1 MNYDELVIY
10 ESVIRDLFIR
20 MPDLEPAYREQFS
33 YLEGEELPY
42 VVFGSFLIPVLEV
55 ALEDG
60 DTERVRSVCAF
71 LDEVAAS
78 AGTDAGLEQLL
89 LVEIGEWLSGTKWE
103 AEIAPYL
110 GEQVKRNCRYVS
122 GLATQR
128 IAIRAEKASRSAITR
143 LLKKSR
149 K

>member
-1 MNYDELVIY
+1 LKYDELVIY

-20 MPDLEPAYREQFS
+20 MPDLEPIYHKQFS

-60 DTERVRSVCAF
+60 DTDRVRSVCAF
-71 LDEVAAS
+71 LDEAAAS
-78 AGTDAGLEQLL
+78 ASTDADLEQLL

-103 AEIAPYL
+103 AEIAPRL
-110 GEQVKRNCRYVS
+110 GEQIKRTCRYVS

-128 IAIRAEKASRSAITR
+128 IAIHAEKAARSPMTR
-143 LLKKSR
+143 PLKKPR
-149 K
+149 E